1 MQGILGYSH
10 FTHQGRKMIKLRK
23 KQPDSYAPNIETGAM
38 IYAYESTHQDAT
50 RTHQPSS
57 EQIQRLREEER
68 RRQES
73 ARIHAE
79 PARQVAIAAA
89 AGAAGG
95 AAGGPKGALVGGIIG
110 GIAGATAH
118 CQNCHK

>member
-1 MQGILGYSH
+1 MITLKKRPLG
-10 FTHQGRKMIKLRK
+10 
-23 KQPDSYAPNIETGAM
+23 SYAPNIQTGPM

-50 RTHQPSS
+50 RTHQPTPD
-57 EQIQRLREEER
+57 QLRRLWEEEQ

-89 AGAAGG
+89 AGATGG
-95 AAGGPKGALVGGIIG
+95 RGRISRIAEPLSRLVFLLALLLALAVQ
-110 GIAGATAH
+110 
-118 CQNCHK
+118 CP